1 LVARFNGSTWTPF
14 LNIGGIAANNL
25 SCTTAG
31 ITGQVLCSVRG
42 QNSGQFVN
50 RFNGGA
56 WALAGWTGWGS
67 LGGNIGSDASCAS
80 QGVGLYTC
88 GIYGATDGALWVNVF
103 NSTSWSGWLKI
114 GQTAIGRPSCS
125 ALSLGKAICTVVN
138 FNNKSF
144 SVVGP

>member
-1 LVARFNGSTWTPF
+1 MRIERFNAVFCF

-25 SCTTAG
+25 SCT
-31 ITGQVLCSVRG
+31 
-42 QNSGQFVN
+42 SGRNYWASALFRPWPQFVDPVN

-80 QGVGLYTC
+80 ARRRPLHLWNSMEPQTEPCGSRIQQHIVGAN
-88 GIYGATDGALWVNVF
+88 GQP
-103 NSTSWSGWLKI
+103 
-114 GQTAIGRPSCS
+114 GQTAIGSLSCS
-125 ALSLGKAICTVVN
+125 APALGKAICTVVN

>member
-1 LVARFNGSTWTPF
+1 
-14 LNIGGIAANNL
+14 
-25 SCTTAG
+25 
-31 ITGQVLCSVRG
+31 VLCSVRG
-42 QNSGQFVN
+42 QNSAQFVN